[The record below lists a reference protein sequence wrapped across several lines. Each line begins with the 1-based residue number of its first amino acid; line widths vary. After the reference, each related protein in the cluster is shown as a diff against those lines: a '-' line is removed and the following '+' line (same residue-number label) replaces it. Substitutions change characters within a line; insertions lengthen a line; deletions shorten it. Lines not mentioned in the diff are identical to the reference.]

1 MVSPAARAQQLSRL
15 FSPEKY
21 MPSCLTP
28 KRLTA
33 AAALVALTLSVAQ
46 ASVSLSV
53 VSDLANIQGES
64 FTASGWGGVYD
75 LYKLSGTST
84 GFVGADNTIKA
95 DEGLFGGLFDLYQTN
110 ATIADA
116 VISGNTMLSTALA
129 GSASDADTKASN
141 ALGGAV
147 MVKNGH
153 NTFRDTIFT
162 NNVIKATGETLAA
175 GGAIYQ
181 DAVKNET
188 DGTLASALAFEVTKG
203 KNLTYSGNN
212 VVSSD
217 PNTYYGLYG
226 TVSTAAGGFLFLDRD
241 SSAEFNIAENASL
254 TIGTTGATGNMD
266 SIASSIAVDGKAN
279 TAEIVKTGAGT
290 LTINSSLEKFYGST
304 QVNEGTLAVS
314 KTWKVMNDVIVGGAG
329 KDAVLA
335 ADNIILTTSPTSLT
349 WNGRDYKK
357 GDGSLVV
364 TTGSLTVKAN
374 GLLQTKIGSVFEDG
388 AGKGDASLTSTSVAL
403 KDGFTFEAGSA
414 LSLTDSGTYTAGL
427 YNSVLL
433 KSGADTV
440 AFLNATLD
448 KGKSDSDTVSI
459 SADTALRSITG
470 FTTVNVEAGKT
481 LAVAGQDS
489 ASDIVNLVLAESAGD
504 DTEFTLTNNASVA
517 IENLSGAGFIS
528 VGEAGGKGAKL
539 TVDTL
544 AMTGGTIFVDPAVGH
559 SVLTVDSVA
568 NGKLNVDILA
578 GSGALVTLGDSETSA
593 LASVNKLGFTDCSS
607 VLYVGETLDITNGSL
622 SASDTLT
629 AAATTTSRTVTIGSG
644 AALIVDQSGING
656 QMFTADGNSVLTF
669 TDDGKLG
676 IVNASAGTVKLAD
689 TVEGLT
695 QSALST
701 DTPFIEATLNDDGT
715 ITNTLSVDNGLVALA
730 STGVQAMMRRSDLV
744 LAKSVADRTMIA
756 GERRSGN
763 MWVDVTGEHYKVDA
777 LENGGSFKS
786 DIGYGTFG
794 FDMPFS
800 RDSFLGAAYQYNKGK
815 LKSSHSDIKNKIDGN
830 GFSLYAGTNFGDF
843 QLVADAAY
851 LKNTNDIT
859 ASQTAL
865 TQELDAKIYSL
876 GLRGQYRLTL
886 GTFEIIPSI
895 GARVSRLETEA
906 MRVGS
911 IVIDKQKQNLY
922 QFPMALQLAG
932 FTTKLGTWFVAPKL
946 MVSYVPTLGDKEISI
961 LGLNQTVIDTQP
973 LQGSF
978 GLRAV
983 KGRTM
988 WNIDLTAGTGNDG
1001 VETYGG
1007 RISMKFRW

>member
-1 MVSPAARAQQLSRL
+1 
-15 FSPEKY
+15 
-21 MPSCLTP
+21 MPSYFTS

-33 AAALVALTLSVAQ
+33 AAALVAMTLSAAQ
-46 ASVSLSV
+46 ASVSLSA

-64 FTASGWGGVYD
+64 LTASGWGGVYD

-95 DEGLFGGLFDLYQTN
+95 DKGLFGGLFDLYQTN

-188 DGTLASALAFEVTKG
+188 DGTLASALTFEVTKG

-254 TIGTTGATGNMD
+254 TIGTTGATGNRD

-290 LTINSSLEKFYGST
+290 LTINSSLDKFYGST
-304 QVNEGTLAVS
+304 QVKEGTLAVS
-314 KTWKVMNDVIVGGAG
+314 KTWKVMNDVVVGGAG
-329 KDAVLA
+329 ANAVLA

-364 TTGSLTVKAN
+364 TTGSVTIKTN

-403 KDGFTFEAGSA
+403 KDGFTFETGSA

-440 AFLNATLD
+440 AFLNATLN

-481 LAVAGQDS
+481 LAVAGPGFRFRHRQP
-489 ASDIVNLVLAESAGD
+489 
-504 DTEFTLTNNASVA
+504 
-517 IENLSGAGFIS
+517 GACR
-528 VGEAGGKGAKL
+528 V
-539 TVDTL
+539 
-544 AMTGGTIFVDPAVGH
+544 
-559 SVLTVDSVA
+559 
-568 NGKLNVDILA
+568 
-578 GSGALVTLGDSETSA
+578 
-593 LASVNKLGFTDCSS
+593 
-607 VLYVGETLDITNGSL
+607 
-622 SASDTLT
+622 
-629 AAATTTSRTVTIGSG
+629 
-644 AALIVDQSGING
+644 
-656 QMFTADGNSVLTF
+656 
-669 TDDGKLG
+669 
-676 IVNASAGTVKLAD
+676 
-689 TVEGLT
+689 
-695 QSALST
+695 
-701 DTPFIEATLNDDGT
+701 
-715 ITNTLSVDNGLVALA
+715 
-730 STGVQAMMRRSDLV
+730 
-744 LAKSVADRTMIA
+744 
-756 GERRSGN
+756 
-763 MWVDVTGEHYKVDA
+763 
-777 LENGGSFKS
+777 
-786 DIGYGTFG
+786 
-794 FDMPFS
+794 
-800 RDSFLGAAYQYNKGK
+800 
-815 LKSSHSDIKNKIDGN
+815 
-830 GFSLYAGTNFGDF
+830 
-843 QLVADAAY
+843 
-851 LKNTNDIT
+851 
-859 ASQTAL
+859 
-865 TQELDAKIYSL
+865 
-876 GLRGQYRLTL
+876 LRGRYGIHAHQQ
-886 GTFEIIPSI
+886 
-895 GARVSRLETEA
+895 RVSF
-906 MRVGS
+906 
-911 IVIDKQKQNLY
+911 D
-922 QFPMALQLAG
+922 
-932 FTTKLGTWFVAPKL
+932 
-946 MVSYVPTLGDKEISI
+946 
-961 LGLNQTVIDTQP
+961 
-973 LQGSF
+973 
-978 GLRAV
+978 
-983 KGRTM
+983 
-988 WNIDLTAGTGNDG
+988 
-1001 VETYGG
+1001 
-1007 RISMKFRW
+1007 

>member
-1 MVSPAARAQQLSRL
+1 
-15 FSPEKY
+15 

-33 AAALVALTLSVAQ
+33 AAALVALTLSAAQ
-46 ASVSLSV
+46 ASVSLSAV
-53 VSDLANIQGES
+53 TDLANIQGES

-226 TVSTAAGGFLFLDRD
+226 TVSTAA
-241 SSAEFNIAENASL
+241 AEFNIAENASL

-266 SIASSIAVDGKAN
+266 SIASSISVDGKAN

-290 LTINSSLEKFYGST
+290 LTINSSLDKFYGST
-304 QVNEGTLAVS
+304 QVKEGTLAVS
-314 KTWKVMNDVIVGGAG
+314 KTWKVMNDVVVGGTG

-504 DTEFTLTNNASVA
+504 DTGFTLTNNASAA

-528 VGEAGGKGAKL
+528 VGEADGKGAKL

-559 SVLTVDSVA
+559 SVLTVDSVVD
-568 NGKLNVDILA
+568 GKLNVDILA
-578 GSGALVTLGDSETSA
+578 GAGALVTLGDSETSA
-593 LASVNKLGFTDCSS
+593 LASVNKLGFTDRSS

-629 AAATTTSRTVTIGSG
+629 AAATTTSGTVTIGSG

-669 TDDGKLG
+669 TNDGKLG

-701 DTPFIEATLNDDGT
+701 DTPFIEATLNADGT
-715 ITNTLSVDNGLVALA
+715 ITNTLSADNGLAAIA

-763 MWVDVTGEHYKVDA
+763 MWVDVTGEHYKADA

-815 LKSSHSDIKNKIDGN
+815 LKSSRSDIKNKIDGN
-830 GFSLYAGTNFGDF
+830 GFTLYAGTNFGDF
-843 QLVADAAY
+843 RLVADAAY

-886 GTFEIIPSI
+886 GSFEIIPSI
-895 GARVSRLETEA
+895 GARVSRLETDA

-911 IVIDKQKQNLY
+911 IAIDKQKQNLY
-922 QFPMALQLAG
+922 QFPMTLQLAG

-946 MVSYVPTLGDKEISI
+946 KVSYVPTLGDKEISI
-961 LGLNQTVIDTQP
+961 LGLDQTVIDTQP
-973 LQGSF
+973 LQGSL